1 MINPYDVNLIIFDMD
16 GTIIPSLPIVYE
28 SIKRAFSKLGWPV
41 KFSPEEINRFFGITT
56 ASAKGSLYEFITPP
70 DSRLSIDE
78 VRERVRGEYESTFHD
93 MAQTYP
99 GVKETL
105 STLRK
110 RSYKLAQYTNASA
123 MYLDIVISSLN
134 IREYFDYVE
143 CVQHNNLTKSELVRK
158 IREKLGGLTAAV
170 VGDRSHDIEAAR
182 DTDSLAI
189 GALFGYGRDEPKQ
202 ADITINK
209 FTDLLSI
216 FDRRLPIFKEIIDE
230 VELKKRRDK
239 AFVIGINGIDGA
251 GKTEFAEALEKYLKA
266 NGYQTQ
272 LIHLDDFHNPRTI
285 RYSGSD
291 QADNYYNKSFNIRLI
306 VDKLLSPIKGKK
318 PLTLSLKVLNPD
330 TDKYEAERK
339 YYVNQD
345 TIVIFEGV
353 FLFRKELASYTD
365 YKVFLDIRPEESKRR
380 AIIRDSEANVRKYD
394 EKYLPA
400 QVIYIEKYPPTKVAH
415 MVVDNTNLEYPVIKQ
430 IRRV

>member
-1 MINPYDVNLIIFDMD
+1 MINPNDVNLIIFDMD

-28 SIKRAFSKLGWPV
+28 SIKRAFNKLGWPV

-56 ASAKGSLYEFITPP
+56 VSAKGSLYEFITPP
-70 DSRLSIDE
+70 DSKLSIDE
-78 VRERVRGEYESTFHD
+78 VREIVRKEYEGTFRD

-110 RSYKLAQYTNASA
+110 RGYKLAQYTNASA

-134 IREYFDYVE
+134 IREYFDYIE
-143 CVQHNNLTKSELVRK
+143 CIQHNNLTKSELVSK
-158 IREKLGGLTAAV
+158 IKGKFGNLITAV

-182 DTDSLAI
+182 ETDSLAI
-189 GALFGYGRDEPKQ
+189 GVLFGYGVEEPKQ

-209 FTDLLSI
+209 FDDLLSI
-216 FDRRLPIFKEIIDE
+216 FDRRISIFKKITEE
-230 VELKKRRDK
+230 VECKKRKDK

-251 GKTEFAEALEKYLKA
+251 GKTEFAEALGKNLKA
-266 NGYQTQ
+266 NGYETQ

-285 RYSGSD
+285 RYSGSN
-291 QADNYYNKSFNIRLI
+291 QAESYYNKSFNIKLI
-306 VDKLLSPIKGKK
+306 VDKLLSPIKKKK
-318 PLTLSLKVLNPD
+318 PLSLNLKVLNLD
-330 TDKYEAERK
+330 TDKYEAERE

-345 TIVIFEGV
+345 TIVILEGV
-353 FLFRKELASYTD
+353 FLYRKELASYTD

-380 AIIRDSEANVRKYD
+380 AIIRDSEANVKKYD

-400 QVIYIEKYPPTKVAH
+400 QVKYIEKYPPTKVVD
-415 MVVDNTNLEYPVIKQ
+415 MIIDNTDCEYPSIKH
-430 IRRV
+430 IR

>member
-1 MINPYDVNLIIFDMD
+1 MINPNDVNLIIFDMD

-28 SIKRAFSKLGWPV
+28 SIKRAFNKLGWPV

-56 ASAKGSLYEFITPP
+56 VSAKGSLYEFITPP
-70 DSRLSIDE
+70 DSKLSIDE
-78 VRERVRGEYESTFHD
+78 VREIVRKEYEGTFRD

-110 RSYKLAQYTNASA
+110 RGYKLAQYTNASA

-134 IREYFDYVE
+134 IREYFDYIE
-143 CVQHNNLTKSELVRK
+143 CIQHNNLTKSELVRK
-158 IREKLGGLTAAV
+158 ISEKFGGLTVAV

-182 DTDSLAI
+182 ETDSLAI
-189 GALFGYGRDEPKQ
+189 GVLFGYGGEEPKQ

-209 FTDLLSI
+209 FNDLLSI
-216 FDRRLPIFKEIIDE
+216 FDRRISIFKKITEE
-230 VELKKRRDK
+230 VECKKRKDK

-251 GKTEFAEALEKYLKA
+251 GKTEFAEALGKNLKA
-266 NGYQTQ
+266 NGYETQ

-285 RYSGSD
+285 RYSGSN
-291 QADNYYNKSFNIRLI
+291 QAESYYNKSFNIKLI
-306 VDKLLSPIKGKK
+306 VDKLLSPIKKKK
-318 PLTLSLKVLNPD
+318 PLSLNLKVLNLD
-330 TDKYEAERK
+330 TDKYEAERE

-345 TIVIFEGV
+345 TIVILEGV
-353 FLFRKELASYTD
+353 FLYRKELASYTD

-380 AIIRDSEANVRKYD
+380 AIIRDSEANVKKYD

-400 QVIYIEKYPPTKVAH
+400 QVKYIEKYPPTKVVD
-415 MVVDNTNLEYPVIKQ
+415 MIIDNTDCEYPSIKH
-430 IRRV
+430 IR